1 MLYGLPPFFGRLSL
15 VTIPPEERTENLSLA
30 LALLLERV
38 GDEAVNDSLYDPSEF
53 NDILSTTWEELKL
66 KGFVEV
72 MPAGPLL
79 CMTGRGWVAAL
90 LTTNKISSAQFSDR
104 SGRLFASM
112 KKHVKG
118 RKDAQCVPIKSLASE
133 SEVPP
138 GWAFNIIEGRFMEE
152 IQKRKGASWVKQGSI
167 VLIPA
172 GFGMEPTDLETLL
185 NSELARKVGDLQ
197 DQLAEYTCP
206 ICGEGLSSAGPI
218 QLSEDSD
225 GYYQSFGCG
234 YAAIDGHPESLC
246 PSDPLFPKIRD
257 FDLQVSKIDPQRQVY
272 RAGAEWVV
280 LQSREHL
287 MRVKRIC
294 IQKLAHR
301 QKKPNS
307 GSLTA
312 YSGWLVPGLNER
324 AVRINS

>member
-1 MLYGLPPFFGRLSL
+1 
-15 VTIPPEERTENLSLA
+15 
-30 LALLLERV
+30 
-38 GDEAVNDSLYDPSEF
+38 
-53 NDILSTTWEELKL
+53 
-66 KGFVEV
+66 
-72 MPAGPLL
+72 
-79 CMTGRGWVAAL
+79 
-90 LTTNKISSAQFSDR
+90 
-104 SGRLFASM
+104 M
-112 KKHVKG
+112 KKHAKG

-272 RAGAEWVV
+272 RAGAEWVCTPIPRTSYARKAHLHSEIGASPEEAKQRV
-280 LQSREHL
+280 IDGLQR
-287 MRVKRIC
+287 MV
-294 IQKLAHR
+294 
-301 QKKPNS
+301 
-307 GSLTA
+307 GT
-312 YSGWLVPGLNER
+312 R
-324 AVRINS
+324 AK